1 MAYSNSP
8 VPGHSGTQ
16 AQAQANQL
24 FNQGLQFHSQG
35 QLEQAMLAYEQVLQ
49 LAPKHFQAMHHV
61 GIGSFQMGDP
71 VLAEHFIR
79 SALEINPNVAE
90 AHSNLG
96 NALKEQQRFEEA
108 VDSYDAALALQAND
122 PNTYYNR
129 GIALQAL
136 RRQEDALASYDR
148 ALALNAADHQAWNNR
163 AVVLKDLQRY
173 FDALESVNR
182 ALALE
187 ARDVEAHN
195 NRGNILND
203 AGDADGALKAY
214 DLALELFP
222 GYADAWYNRGRA
234 LQALER
240 LEEAVQAYG
249 KAIELNP
256 ELARAYNNR
265 ATALY
270 KLKRFKEAL
279 LDCQQAIALQRDYVE
294 AFRTQ
299 GQVLR
304 EMGRPDMAALSFEA
318 ISVLEKDDTAA
329 MQQRALA
336 LKESKQLD
344 EALECIGRA
353 IALEP
358 ENADLYLTRSVVQRE
373 SRQYDAGIASCRKVI
388 ELLPKHPS
396 GYTNLA
402 LMLEEMERLEE
413 AWDYYDQALAV
424 DPACATAHFNRG
436 LIQLRNGDYA
446 DGWRSYEWRWK
457 SETLSLSKD
466 ERNYAQP
473 RWTGEQSL
481 ENKTILLW
489 DEQGL
494 GDTLQFCRYA
504 TLVAQ
509 RGATVILEVKPEL
522 IGLMGTLAGV
532 SRIIAKGDPAP
543 DFDFH
548 CPLMSLPLAFGTLVE
563 TIPAGVPYLA
573 SNPDK
578 LAHWAGVLG
587 EKTRLRVGVVWNGN
601 PKYQNDAVRSIT
613 LGQFAPLFGEDCEFV
628 VLAKELKMAQKAAL
642 GMKRNVRQFSADI
655 QDFSDTAALCE
666 LMDVI
671 VTVDTSVAHLAGALG
686 KPVWVLLAR
695 RIDWRWLLGR
705 TDSPWY
711 PSAKLYRQ
719 AEGGWSTLIDQV
731 GADLR
736 ALAANASR

>member
-16 AQAQANQL
+16 GQAQANQL
-24 FNQGLQFHSQG
+24 FNQGLQLHSQG
-35 QLEQAMLAYEQVLQ
+35 QLEQAMLAYEQALK
-49 LAPKHFQAMHHV
+49 LAPKHFQALHHV
-61 GIGSFQMGDP
+61 GIGAFQMGDP
-71 VLAEHFIR
+71 ALAEHFIR
-79 SALEINPNVAE
+79 SALEVNPNVAE

-108 VDSYDAALALQAND
+108 VDSYDAALALRAED
-122 PNTYYNR
+122 PDTYYNR

-148 ALALNAADHQAWNNR
+148 ALALNASDIQAWNNR
-163 AVVLKDLQRY
+163 AVVLKDLKRH
-173 FDALESVNR
+173 FEALQSVNR
-182 ALALE
+182 ALALD
-187 ARDVEAHN
+187 AANVEAHN

-203 AGDADGALKAY
+203 FDDAEGALQAY
-214 DLALELFP
+214 DVALELFP
-222 GYADAWYNRGRA
+222 AYADAWYNRGRA
-234 LQALER
+234 LQTLER

-256 ELARAYNNR
+256 QLAPAYNNR
-265 ATALY
+265 AAALH
-270 KLKRFKEAL
+270 KLKRLKEAL
-279 LDCQQAIALQRDYVE
+279 IDCQQAIALQRDYVD

-304 EMGRPDMAALSFEA
+304 DMGRPDMAALSYEA
-318 ISVLEKDDTAA
+318 INVLEKDNTLA

-336 LKESKQLD
+336 LKEAKQLD
-344 EALECIGRA
+344 EALESIGRA

-358 ENADLYLTRSVVQRE
+358 ENADFYLTRGVIQRE
-373 SRQYDAGIASCRKVI
+373 AKQYDAAIASCNKVI
-388 ELLPKHPS
+388 ELWPKHPA
-396 GYTNLA
+396 GYTNLG
-402 LMLEEMERLEE
+402 LVLEELERLEE
-413 AWDYYDQALAV
+413 AWGCYDRAIAI
-424 DPACATAHFNRG
+424 DPACATAHFNRS
-436 LIQLRNGDYA
+436 LLQLQKGQYA
-446 DGWRSYEWRWK
+446 DGWRSYEWRWDA
-457 SETLSLSKD
+457 ETLSLSKD
-466 ERNYAQP
+466 KRNYEQP
-473 RWTGEQSL
+473 LWTGEQSL
-481 ENKTILLW
+481 EGKTILLW
-489 DEQGL
+489 SEQGL

-509 RGATVILEVKPEL
+509 RGATVILQVKPEL
-522 IGLMGTLAGV
+522 IGLMGSLAGV
-532 SRIIAKGDPAP
+532 SRIIAQGDPAP
-543 DFDFH
+543 AFDFH
-548 CPLMSLPLAFGTLVE
+548 RPLMSLPLAFGTLVE
-563 TIPAGVPYLA
+563 TIPAAVPYLA
-573 SNPDK
+573 SDPAK

-601 PKYQNDAVRSIT
+601 PKYLNDAVRSIT

-628 VLAKELKMAQKAAL
+628 VLQKELTMTNKAVL
-642 GMKRNVRQFSADI
+642 GMKPNVREFTDAI

-695 RIDWRWLLGR
+695 RLDWRWLLER

-711 PSAKLYRQ
+711 PSATLYRQ
-719 AEGGWSTLIDQV
+719 SEGGWSAVVDRV

-736 ALAANASR
+736 ALAE